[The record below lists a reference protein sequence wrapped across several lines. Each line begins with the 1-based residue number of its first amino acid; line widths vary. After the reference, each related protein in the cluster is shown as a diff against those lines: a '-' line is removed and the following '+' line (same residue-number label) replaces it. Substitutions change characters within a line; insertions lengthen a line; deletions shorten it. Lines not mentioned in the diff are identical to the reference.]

1 MHCQNTATFGLRLFW
16 VRLVAEAGRE
26 AEDGRRIQHK
36 PVTHFEKRG
45 LLFGGVFTVIWWS
58 FVDSNSGEIGPEIS
72 VAAAAKDVHV
82 Y

>member
-45 LLFGGVFTVIWWS
+45 LFTVIWWS
-58 FVDSNSGEIGPEIS
+58 FVDPEIS
-72 VAAAAKDVHV
+72 VAAAAKDVLEYHGTS
-82 Y
+82 YFSK